1 MQKRRCIEAS
11 VDPRDL
17 DDITTRKQR
26 RILHAEAIDLNG
38 KRKEGEGE
46 PSDLDLLSRFLLEIG
61 DYLAAVTIH
70 VDESWYG
77 KKQCCQEYGCDNE
90 NGRAADGHSN
100 VEIGL
105 LPGNRNRTT
114 ARQRAP
120 IVRR

>member
-26 RILHAEAIDLNG
+26 WILHAEAFDLNEKG
-38 KRKEGEGE
+38 KEVERE

-61 DYLAAVTIH
+61 DCLAAIAIH

-77 KKQCCQEYGCDNE
+77 KKECCHEYGGDNE
-90 NGRAADGHSN
+90 NGRAA
-100 VEIGL
+100 EGL
-105 LPGNRNRTT
+105 SKIYVADLF
-114 ARQRAP
+114 
-120 IVRR
+120 